1 MGGVNFSDVKSDQSG
16 SRTVSR
22 DLKFTYISH
31 SDCGRHSGR
40 KRRAEVGHIDR
51 EGGGRTHDREATRST
66 NWIAKVIPR
75 STTDRAIQEESSQV
89 TLGERGSDTL
99 TARSTNGIAKV
110 IPRSTTDRAIQEES
124 SQVTLGERGS
134 DTSTARS
141 TNGIAKVIQRSTT
154 DKAIQEESSQ
164 VTFHSGSSLNCSTAR
179 TNIGWKQSTAR
190 VN

>member
-1 MGGVNFSDVKSDQSG
+1 MKSDQSS

-31 SDCGRHSGR
+31 SDCGRHWGR
-40 KRRAEVGHIDR
+40 KGRARSDTSTARAEVGHI
-51 EGGGRTHDREATRST
+51 DREATRST

-89 TLGERGSDTL
+89 TLGERGSDTS

-141 TNGIAKVIQRSTT
+141 TNGIAKVIPRSTT

-179 TNIGWKQSTAR
+179 TNIGW
-190 VN
+190 

>member
-22 DLKFTYISH
+22 DLKFTYIRH
-31 SDCGRHSGR
+31 GECGRTEGERRSDTSTANQQGNPGGVVSSDR
-40 KRRAEVGHIDR
+40 ARAEVGHI
-51 EGGGRTHDREATRST
+51 DREATRST

-75 STTDRAIQEESSQV
+75 STTD
-89 TLGERGSDTL
+89 
-99 TARSTNGIAKV
+99 K
-110 IPRSTTDRAIQEES
+110 AIQEES

-141 TNGIAKVIQRSTT
+141 TNGIAKVIPRSTT
-154 DKAIQEESSQ
+154 NKAIQEESSK

-179 TNIGWKQSTAR
+179 TNIGW
-190 VN
+190 